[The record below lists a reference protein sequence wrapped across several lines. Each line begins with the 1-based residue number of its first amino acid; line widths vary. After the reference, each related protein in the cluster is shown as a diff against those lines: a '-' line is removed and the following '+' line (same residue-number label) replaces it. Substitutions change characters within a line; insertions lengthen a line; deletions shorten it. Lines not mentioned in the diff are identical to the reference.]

1 LVVTFYPRVNV
12 DVVDTGQKDD
22 VHVT

>member
-12 DVVDTGQKDD
+12 DVDTGQKDY

>member
-12 DVVDTGQKDD
+12 DVDTGRKDN

>member
-12 DVVDTGQKDD
+12 DVVDTGRKDD

>member
-12 DVVDTGQKDD
+12 DVYTGRKDN